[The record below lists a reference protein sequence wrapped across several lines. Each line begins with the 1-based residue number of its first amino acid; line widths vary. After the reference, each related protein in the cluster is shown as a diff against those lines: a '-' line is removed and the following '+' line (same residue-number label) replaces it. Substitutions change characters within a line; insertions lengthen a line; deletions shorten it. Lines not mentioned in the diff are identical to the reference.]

1 MKYDDKKKSSLYWMG
16 FRDMIFETGFRI
28 GLTSDVP
35 ALLLLGK
42 ALALADVVEQVEVL
56 ADGDVV
62 KEVEEQVHVLRTLG
76 QNLLLYGCSIILIV
90 TIST

>member
-1 MKYDDKKKSSLYWMG
+1 MG
-16 FRDMIFETGFRI
+16 FRID
-28 GLTSDVP
+28 LTSDVP

-76 QNLLLYGCSIILIV
+76 QNLLLNGGFIILSIKDNGKDKDNFY
-90 TIST
+90 SHKQSCL

>member
-1 MKYDDKKKSSLYWMG
+1 MG

-62 KEVEEQVHVLRTLG
+62 KQVEEQVHVLRTLG